1 MLAFLPPEEVPWQ
14 ATPRA
19 QGRHTT
25 ALALYPCVAGFGGA
39 SWSLYYV
46 SLEKEQALHFMMA
59 EKENIASRGGRAGV
73 RGS

>member
-1 MLAFLPPEEVPWQ
+1 MLAFMHPEEVPLQ

-39 SWSLYYV
+39 SWSLYCV
-46 SLEKEQALHFMMA
+46 PLEKEQAIHIMMA
-59 EKENIASRGGRAGV
+59 ERETIASRGGRTNV